1 LPKQNV
7 MRYFNAI
14 GADFGQNYDV
24 AFIFGHIYFT
34 GPRPCGDDFIVVGA
48 SASVLIGVEFD
59 SRQLLTKLCK

>member
-1 LPKQNV
+1 

-59 SRQLLTKLCK
+59 